1 MGILE
6 TILQQKKI
14 EVKELRE
21 RGVMEPEGEIAPPRG
36 FRTALLSDPGV
47 SIIAE
52 AKKASPSKGLLC
64 ADFDPLVV
72 AAEYHAGGA
81 AAISVLTDRR
91 FFQGDIK
98 FLPVIREKVGLPLL
112 RKDFIVDHIQVKESV
127 LWGADAILLIVA
139 ALEDS
144 LFTELLAHAEEEGLD
159 CLVEVHD
166 EYEME
171 RALKADAGLIGV
183 NNRNLRDFS
192 VSLNTTFKLKDLVGD
207 TVPLVSESGI
217 AGTDD
222 IMRLL
227 DAGIAAALIGESL
240 IRADDRIEQLSAFVR
255 AGRR

>member
-6 TILQQKKI
+6 TILEQKKT
-14 EVKELRE
+14 EVRELRN
-21 RGVMEPEGEIAPPRG
+21 RGVPEPEGEIAPPRG

-47 SIIAE
+47 SVIAE

-64 ADFDPLVV
+64 PDFDPV
-72 AAEYHAGGA
+72 ALATDYNAGGA

-98 FLPVIREKVGLPLL
+98 FLPVIREKIALPLL

-144 LFTELLAHAEEEGLD
+144 LFSELLAHAEEEGLD

-183 NNRNLRDFS
+183 NNRNLKDFS
-192 VSLNTTFKLKDLVGD
+192 VSVDTTFRLKNIVGD
-207 TVPLVSESGI
+207 AVPLVSESGI

-240 IRADDRIEQLSAFVR
+240 VRADDRVEQLSAFVK